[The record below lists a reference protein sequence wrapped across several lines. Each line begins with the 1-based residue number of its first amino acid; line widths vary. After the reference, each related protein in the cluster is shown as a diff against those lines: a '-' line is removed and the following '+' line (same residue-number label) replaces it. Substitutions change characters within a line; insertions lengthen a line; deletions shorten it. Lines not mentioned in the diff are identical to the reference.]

1 MKYIRLSLRY
11 SILLLCLAN
20 SAVSQGLIFSND
32 TAIIISCENIPPA
45 IDSHWI
51 NNTSDQ
57 GIALRWQRVENQIP
71 DESFYLMIFNGVQ
84 YPPFTNQ
91 GLQFVDAHD
100 STNIIFEFWHTHIVP
115 GDSVILRIKI
125 YDESDSL
132 NTTHYQ
138 TVIQY
143 CPLQTS
149 NADPT
154 SQSHL
159 SVYPNPAESL
169 VHIKIASAE
178 NTELV
183 LRILDLYGQEVILNK
198 IQLIEGVSVID
209 QGLQQLPS
217 GVYFINLQLPNKNK
231 HYIEKLMIINP

>member
-1 MKYIRLSLRY
+1 MKYIRLLLRY

-45 IDSHWI
+45 IDSRWI
-51 NNTSDQ
+51 YNTSDQ

-159 SVYPNPAESL
+159 SVYPNPVQQKATVILPAFQNTSL
-169 VHIKIASAE
+169 
-178 NTELV
+178 LV
-183 LRILDLYGQEVILNK
+183 LYSMTGHIVR
-198 IQLIEGVSVID
+198 
-209 QGLQQLPS
+209 QLPVTTS
-217 GVYFINLQLPNKNK
+217 EMVIERDGLPNGMYFLTVVQEGRII
-231 HYIEKLMIINP
+231 HMSKLAIAD

>member
-1 MKYIRLSLRY
+1 MKFIRLLLRY

-20 SAVSQGLIFSND
+20 SAVSQDLIFSND

-51 NNTSDQ
+51 YNTSDQ

-159 SVYPNPAESL
+159 SVYPNPVQQKATVILPAFQNTSL
-169 VHIKIASAE
+169 
-178 NTELV
+178 LV
-183 LRILDLYGQEVILNK
+183 LYSMTGHIVR
-198 IQLIEGVSVID
+198 
-209 QGLQQLPS
+209 QLPVTTS
-217 GVYFINLQLPNKNK
+217 EMVIERDGLPNGMYFLTVVQEGRII
-231 HYIEKLMIINP
+231 HMSKLAIAD

>member
-1 MKYIRLSLRY
+1 MKYIRLLLRY

-51 NNTSDQ
+51 YNTSDQ

-159 SVYPNPAESL
+159 YVYPNPMQQEATVTLPLFQNTSL
-169 VHIKIASAE
+169 
-178 NTELV
+178 LV
-183 LRILDLYGQEVILNK
+183 LYSMTGHIVR
-198 IQLIEGVSVID
+198 
-209 QGLQQLPS
+209 QLPVTTS
-217 GVYFINLQLPNKNK
+217 EMVIERDGLPNGMYFLTVVQKGRIF
-231 HYIEKLMIINP
+231 HMSKLAIAD

>member
-20 SAVSQGLIFSND
+20 SAVSQDLIFSND

-51 NNTSDQ
+51 YNTSDQ

-159 SVYPNPAESL
+159 YVYPNPMQQEATVTLPLFQNISL
-169 VHIKIASAE
+169 
-178 NTELV
+178 LV
-183 LRILDLYGQEVILNK
+183 LYSMTGHIVR
-198 IQLIEGVSVID
+198 
-209 QGLQQLPS
+209 QLPVTTS
-217 GVYFINLQLPNKNK
+217 EMVIERDGLPNGMYFLTVVQKGR
-231 HYIEKLMIINP
+231 IFQMSKLAIAD

>member
-51 NNTSDQ
+51 YNTSDQ

-154 SQSHL
+154 SLSHL
-159 SVYPNPAESL
+159 YVYPNPMQQEATVTLPLFQNTSL
-169 VHIKIASAE
+169 
-178 NTELV
+178 LV
-183 LRILDLYGQEVILNK
+183 LYSMTGHIVR
-198 IQLIEGVSVID
+198 
-209 QGLQQLPS
+209 QLPVTTS
-217 GVYFINLQLPNKNK
+217 EMVIERDGLPNGMYFLTVVQEGRII
-231 HYIEKLMIINP
+231 HMSKLAIAD